1 MVVIATSGAT
11 MALNEVMEK
20 NPSLHDV
27 QAQVN
32 RDTLQVRVAE
42 DAEFLGT
49 EDRDERVS
57 VSFVNPDGLV
67 YEVTC
72 AIPAGARGVMRRV
85 AMTSKGDCIY
95 SHD

>member
-49 EDRDERVS
+49 ESYLSEASGKLPRKYMPNSLQRPLTFGPESRAS
-57 VSFVNPDGLV
+57 
-67 YEVTC
+67 
-72 AIPAGARGVMRRV
+72 
-85 AMTSKGDCIY
+85 
-95 SHD
+95 